1 MDKYSIIT
9 PEVMGTF
16 NDRLNFLYLKVRIF
30 YK

>member
-16 NDRLNFLYLKVRIF
+16 NDRLNFLYLKVHI
-30 YK
+30 KSV